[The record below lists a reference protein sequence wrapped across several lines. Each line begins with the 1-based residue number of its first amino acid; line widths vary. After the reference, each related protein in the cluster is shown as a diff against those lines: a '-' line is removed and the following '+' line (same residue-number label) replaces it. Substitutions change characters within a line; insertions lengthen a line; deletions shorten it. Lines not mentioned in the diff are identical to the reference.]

1 MLDFDVSAPDVILF
15 SISGLKSWFAM
26 VKRGV
31 MGIDEDCTIGLR

>member
-1 MLDFDVSAPDVILF
+1 MPDSDISAADVILF